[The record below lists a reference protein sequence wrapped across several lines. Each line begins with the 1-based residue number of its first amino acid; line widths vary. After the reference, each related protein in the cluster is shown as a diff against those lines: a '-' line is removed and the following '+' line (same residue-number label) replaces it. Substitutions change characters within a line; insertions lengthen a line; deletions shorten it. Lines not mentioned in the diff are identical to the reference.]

1 MSKFLEND
9 DGVSLILPR
18 TQQKYSSRVRA
29 RHLMAFGLMLQCLIL
44 AAETNLPLNATT
56 QWVGFFFS
64 LVTMTFT
71 TTKLVAMN
79 YNPEEVLSTI

>member
-9 DGVSLILPR
+9 DSVSLILPR

-29 RHLMAFGLMLQCLIL
+29 RHLMAFGLMLQCLIF

-56 QWVGFFFS
+56 QWVGFFFIG
-64 LVTMTFT
+64 
-71 TTKLVAMN
+71 N
-79 YNPEEVLSTI
+79 YDIHYNKIGCDELQS